1 MKRNYSVLVLL
12 VLFAFGSCSF
22 TSKVDNDP
30 NKDRLLIQIITMA
43 LEQLHY
49 EPKDINDDFSKEIYS
64 DYLQAVDPFKR
75 YFVEDDIKEFKKFET
90 EIDDQL
96 KAFDISFF
104 NLVNEK
110 MLIRQQE
117 AKKLYQD
124 LLSKPFDF
132 DKDETYNA
140 DFKELAFTK
149 NKKDLKQRWRKQLK
163 YTVLSN
169 YDDLLEQKETE
180 NKEYFDAENATDV
193 KTMSL
198 KELEAKA
205 RKETLNS
212 LDSYFNDYL
221 EDMSREDW
229 FSMYVNVIVEE
240 FDPHTSYLAPIDKEK
255 FDQQMSGKLE
265 GIGARLQKKS
275 DNIKIVELISGGPA
289 WRGQELEVEDVI
301 LKVRQEKEELAVSI
315 VGMRIDDAIKLIKGP
330 KGTKVI
336 LTVRKVDGT
345 IEDIII
351 IRDIVELEET
361 YAKSSIVEKA
371 NQKYGIIHLPQFY
384 VDFNDYKKRNAA
396 SDIRQEI
403 ERLKEQNIEGLV
415 LDLRNNGGGSLKT
428 VVDMAG
434 LFIKEGPIVQV
445 RSAGEPQEVLEDTD
459 DSIVWD
465 GPLVIMV
472 NELSASASE
481 ILAAAMQD
489 YKRAIIIGSQ
499 QTYGK
504 GTVQNVLDLNRMVRN
519 NSHNDL
525 GALKLTRQKFYR
537 INGGSTQ
544 LKGVT
549 SDVVV
554 PDRYSFIDIGE
565 RDQENPLAWDKI
577 EPAKYNE
584 WNGSFDYDKTIAS
597 SKQRM
602 RENQQLRLIE
612 QNAKWAKTKMDK
624 KVYSLNYAKY
634 KAELD
639 QNEKEAKQFDSI
651 SKYKTDLVFNS
662 LPYEKALFTQD
673 TVLKEKRDRW
683 HKNLTK
689 DVYVEEAIHVLQDLK
704 TTYEIKKVATI
715 KD

>member
-30 NKDRLLIQIITMA
+30 NKDKLLIQIITMA
-43 LEQLHY
+43 LEQLHF
-49 EPKDINDDFSKEIYS
+49 EPKELNDDFSKEIYS

-75 YFVEDDIKEFKKFET
+75 YFVQADIKEFKVFET
-90 EIDDQL
+90 QIDDQL
-96 KAFDISFF
+96 KAYDISFF

-110 MLIRQQE
+110 MLMRQQE
-117 AKKLYQD
+117 AKKYYKDILE
-124 LLSKPFDF
+124 KPFDF
-132 DKDETYNA
+132 SKEESYNA
-140 DFKELAFTK
+140 DFENLDFTK
-149 NKKDLKQRWRKQLK
+149 NKKALKERWRKQLK

-169 YDDLLEQKETE
+169 YDDLLDQKEAE
-180 NKEYFDAENATDV
+180 NKPDFKAENATGV
-193 KTMSL
+193 KTMSS
-198 KELEAKA
+198 KELEAKG
-205 RKETLNS
+205 RKETLSS
-212 LDSYFNDYL
+212 LDSYYTDYL
-221 EDMSREDW
+221 EDMEREDW
-229 FSMYVNVIVEE
+229 FSVYVNVIVEE
-240 FDPHTSYLAPIDKEK
+240 FDPHTSYLAPKDKEK

-265 GIGARLQKKS
+265 GIGARLQKKL

-289 WRGQELEVEDVI
+289 WRGEELEVEDVI
-301 LKVRQEKEELAVSI
+301 LKVRQEKEKQPVSI

-330 KGTKVI
+330 KGSKVI

-345 IEDIII
+345 IEDIAIT
-351 IRDIVELEET
+351 RDIVELEET
-361 YAKSSIVEKA
+361 YAKSSIVEKE
-371 NQKYGIIHLPQFY
+371 NKKFGIINLPRFY
-384 VDFNDYKKRNAA
+384 VDFNDYDERNAA

-434 LFIKEGPIVQV
+434 LFIKDGPIVQV
-445 RSAGEPQEVLEDTD
+445 RSAGEAQEVLEDTD
-459 DSIVWD
+459 KSIVWD

-519 NSHNDL
+519 NSHDDL

-577 EPAKYNE
+577 EPAKYQE
-584 WNGSFDYDKTIAS
+584 WNRYFDYDKTIAS

-602 RENQQLRLIE
+602 LTNQQLRLIE
-612 QNAKWAKTKMDK
+612 ANAKWVKSKMDK
-624 KVYSLNYAKY
+624 KEYSLNYKAY
-634 KAELD
+634 RAELD

-662 LPYEKALFTQD
+662 LPYEKVLFEKD

-683 HKNLTK
+683 HKYLNQ

-704 TTYEIKKVATI
+704 TTYEIKKIETI
-715 KD
+715 KG